1 MKIIDASVAIDALRG
16 DTAAQRLLTELGA
29 SSTDVI
35 GSEVTRFEILA
46 GMLPSEE
53 EPTERFFA
61 EVIWL
66 PVDEVVAR
74 TAASLA
80 RVFRARNRG
89 IDDADY
95 IVAATAALLG
105 ADLLTTNVKHFPMFP
120 ELSPPY

>member
-1 MKIIDASVAIDALRG
+1 
-16 DTAAQRLLTELGA
+16 
-29 SSTDVI
+29 
-35 GSEVTRFEILA
+35 
-46 GMLPSEE
+46 MLPSEE

-74 TAASLA
+74 TAAALA

-105 ADLLTTNVKHFPMFP
+105 AELLTTNVKHFPMFP